1 MKDIIVKNILVSNK
15 VNIND
20 KIVEYCIGYVVDDN
34 VIPLILLL
42 PVMSGW
48 IKYFGNGGKKMSFKI
63 EDNDVYVKYNNNWN
77 KIKDLLGNVKL
88 SRDVIYND
96 RYIKSKNIR
105 KW

>member
-20 KIVEYCIGYVVDDN
+20 KIVEYFIGYTVDDN

-48 IKYFGNGGKKMSFKI
+48 IKYFGNGGKK
-63 EDNDVYVKYNNNWN
+63 
-77 KIKDLLGNVKL
+77 
-88 SRDVIYND
+88 
-96 RYIKSKNIR
+96 
-105 KW
+105 

>member
-1 MKDIIVKNILVSNK
+1 
-15 VNIND
+15 
-20 KIVEYCIGYVVDDN
+20 
-34 VIPLILLL
+34 
-42 PVMSGW
+42 
-48 IKYFGNGGKKMSFKI
+48 MSFKI